1 MPLATAA
8 DVERFADLLTECADA
23 IHQRLIAAIRAAEVN
38 PFTAQQ
44 ILQDEATLRQRANG
58 LYMDAAQCIVADL
71 GDDQINLNEVIRE
84 AGTRITEIS
93 KIAHFIDIVSDLLVV
108 VSSVY
113 AAQPGPIL
121 AALHDIQQD
130 IDTIT

>member
-8 DVERFADLLTECADA
+8 DVERFADLLTECADS
-23 IHQRLIAAIRAAEVN
+23 IHQRLITAIRTAEIN

-58 LYMDAAQCIVADL
+58 LYMDAAQCIITDL
-71 GDDQINLNEVIRE
+71 GDDQVNLNEVIRE
-84 AGTRITEIS
+84 TSERISEIA

-121 AALHDIQQD
+121 AALQEIRQD
-130 IDTIT
+130 IDTLV